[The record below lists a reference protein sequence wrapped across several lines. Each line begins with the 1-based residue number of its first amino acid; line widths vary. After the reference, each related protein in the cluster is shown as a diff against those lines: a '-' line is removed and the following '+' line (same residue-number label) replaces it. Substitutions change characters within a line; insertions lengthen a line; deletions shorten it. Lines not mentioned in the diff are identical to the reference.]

1 MNFKKTDE
9 MIEKWWSEYLW
20 HCILSEFKSKKKLIK
35 ERIKI
40 RHCTYIRYKAHC
52 YGESF
57 IKKFWAC
64 FKSRRLILLEKMSF
78 PSCFVIFRNKL
89 RAQDKS
95 YARKA
100 ITAYAKI
107 DSRKSIHQSGN
118 FSPRYN
124 TNSSKETM

>member
-1 MNFKKTDE
+1 MFQVA
-9 MIEKWWSEYLW
+9 
-20 HCILSEFKSKKKLIK
+20 
-35 ERIKI
+35 KI
-40 RHCTYIRYKAHC
+40 D
-52 YGESF
+52 F
-57 IKKFWAC
+57 I
-64 FKSRRLILLEKMSF
+64 EKMSF